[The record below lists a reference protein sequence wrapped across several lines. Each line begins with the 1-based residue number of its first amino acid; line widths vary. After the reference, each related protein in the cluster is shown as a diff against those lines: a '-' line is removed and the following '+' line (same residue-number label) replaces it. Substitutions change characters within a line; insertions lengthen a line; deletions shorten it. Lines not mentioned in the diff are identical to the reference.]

1 MLGMSLCSSDSVNG
15 IVVFCW
21 RVKGMCGPLFQV
33 GRCVKECDGRPWDWR
48 DGGFRLSPPL

>member
-1 MLGMSLCSSDSVNG
+1 MLGMSLCSTDSVNG
-15 IVVFCW
+15 ILVFCW